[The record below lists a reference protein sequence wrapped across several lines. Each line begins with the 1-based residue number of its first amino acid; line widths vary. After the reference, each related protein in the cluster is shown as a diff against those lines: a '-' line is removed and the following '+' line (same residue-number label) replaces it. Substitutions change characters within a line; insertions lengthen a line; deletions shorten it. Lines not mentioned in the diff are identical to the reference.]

1 MMGGGEG
8 QGGNC
13 TFSAGVSFILI
24 LYVVT
29 ISNYLKH
36 SPLAINMQVQK
47 EQKRN
52 KTLAVLEWHI
62 SKMHQGEKAVRWTYH
77 WSVVVNLGVSGESF
91 VILLA
96 A

>member
-13 TFSAGVSFILI
+13 TFSEGVSFILI

-36 SPLAINMQVQK
+36 SPLAINMQVQQ

-52 KTLAVLEWHI
+52 KSLAVLEWHI
-62 SKMHQGEKAVRWTYH
+62 SKMQHGERAVGWTYH
-77 WSVVVNLGVSGESF
+77 WSLVVNLGVSGETF
-91 VILLA
+91 VILQA

>member
-1 MMGGGEG
+1 
-8 QGGNC
+8 
-13 TFSAGVSFILI
+13 
-24 LYVVT
+24 
-29 ISNYLKH
+29 
-36 SPLAINMQVQK
+36 MQVQQ

-62 SKMHQGEKAVRWTYH
+62 SKMHQGERAVRWTYH